1 MYYVYYVCSFY
12 RCKEGHLLVYSMYVW
27 LCIMIIMYVHS
38 KPLNDWFNHGGKQ
51 NSNHAPYKKNYS
63 VSCVFKLIVDLLCL
77 RVFSFFNSSKKAAWC
92 FLLFTFCVF
101 QSNITNIALQ
111 STSKQVT
118 VVILII
124 NFINLITNVVIKKKQ
139 GIVSNKENNKPSR
152 WQEPNK

>member
-1 MYYVYYVCSFY
+1 MTDSITVENKIQIT
-12 RCKEGHLLVYSMYVW
+12 RRTKR
-27 LCIMIIMYVHS
+27 ITT
-38 KPLNDWFNHGGKQ
+38 
-51 NSNHAPYKKNYS
+51 
-63 VSCVFKLIVDLLCL
+63 VSCVFKLIADLLCL

>member
-1 MYYVYYVCSFY
+1 MVCIFY
-12 RCKEGHLLVYSMYVW
+12 RCEEGQLLVYSMYVW
-27 LCIMIIMYVHS
+27 LCILCLLCMYIVS
-38 KPLNDWFNHGGKQ
+38 RWMTDSITVENKIQITRRTKRIT
-51 NSNHAPYKKNYS
+51 